1 MRIEKCEM
9 IFLGE
14 MNCISKINVYNL
26 WVFYLAL
33 IFIFKINIITKRR
46 WIILQFRETTVTS

>member
-1 MRIEKCEM
+1 MRNY
-9 IFLGE
+9 FLGE
-14 MNCISKINVYNL
+14 MNCFSIINVFNL

-33 IFIFKINIITKRR
+33 IFIFKIIITKRK